1 MRTALRPSALASA
14 VQGAVAEVNKEISL
28 EFQTLAEQVD
38 DSLVQERLLAL
49 LSGFFGLLAL
59 LLAMIG
65 LYSTLSYLV
74 TQRQAEFGI
83 RMALGEQSGSI
94 LRLVMSDVFVIV
106 AAGVCLSLGATRL
119 LQKMLFGLNAR
130 DAVTMVAAIGVL
142 AAVAVVAGYLPA
154 RRATKLDPMAALR
167 HE

>member
-1 MRTALRPSALASA
+1 
-14 VQGAVAEVNKEISL
+14 
-28 EFQTLAEQVD
+28 
-38 DSLVQERLLAL
+38 
-49 LSGFFGLLAL
+49 
-59 LLAMIG
+59 MIG